1 MKREKMGYIV
11 EFNANNSTLVIGEGY
26 GLTKITAD
34 RMVEDLERQGIAA
47 IIQVNDWMF

>member
-1 MKREKMGYIV
+1 MEREKMGYIV
-11 EFNANNSTLVIGEGY
+11 EFDANNLTLVIGEGY

-34 RMVEDLERQGIAA
+34 RIIEDLERQGITA